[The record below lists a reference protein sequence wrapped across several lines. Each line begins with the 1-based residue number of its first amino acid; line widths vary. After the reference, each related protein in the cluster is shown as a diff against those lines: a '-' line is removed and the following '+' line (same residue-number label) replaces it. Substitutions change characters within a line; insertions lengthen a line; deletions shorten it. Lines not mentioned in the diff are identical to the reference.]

1 MAKQPHKFFIKIM
14 MKKILIFFICTLL
27 FIGLIS
33 CNKPQET
40 PVDTNT
46 PETSD
51 GATIITSANN
61 IITYVPD
68 NVHEGEPIEIKEILL
83 PEDGQKIVYEPAFE
97 LYNDSKKGYS
107 LIVNS
112 AERNG
117 EKIIFYTSETRYCFD
132 LLSAILKTPAD
143 ELFIGLNGE
152 KQEDGTFKYV
162 VQQYTKKMFP
172 EDATFNSINE
182 IKELLGEK
190 YDPSKSYY
198 YTLFYY
204 VTDVTDI
211 ADVSQTVAE

>member
-1 MAKQPHKFFIKIM
+1 
-14 MKKILIFFICTLL
+14 MKKIIIITLYL
-27 FIGLIS
+27 FLAFGLIS

-51 GATIITSANN
+51 DATISMSVNN
-61 IITYVPD
+61 IITYDPK

-97 LYNDSKKGYS
+97 LYDDSKKGYS

-162 VQQYTKKMFP
+162 VKQYTKKMFP
-172 EDATFNSINE
+172 DDATFNSINE
-182 IKELLGEK
+182 IKELLGKK

-204 VTDVTDI
+204 VTDVTDVVDFTD
-211 ADVSQTVAE
+211 ATDVTDVTDISQKVAE

>member
-1 MAKQPHKFFIKIM
+1 
-14 MKKILIFFICTLL
+14 MKKIIIITLYL
-27 FIGLIS
+27 FLAIGLIS

-51 GATIITSANN
+51 DATISMSVTN
-61 IITYVPD
+61 IITYDPK

-162 VQQYTKKMFP
+162 VKQYTKKMFP
-172 EDATFNSINE
+172 DDATFNSINE
-182 IKELLGEK
+182 IKELLGKK

-198 YTLFYY
+198 YTLF
-204 VTDVTDI
+204 
-211 ADVSQTVAE
+211 

>member
-1 MAKQPHKFFIKIM
+1 
-14 MKKILIFFICTLL
+14 MKKIIIITLYL
-27 FIGLIS
+27 FLAFGLIS

-51 GATIITSANN
+51 DATISMSVNN
-61 IITYVPD
+61 IITYDPK

-83 PEDGQKIVYEPAFE
+83 PEDGQKIVYELAFE

-162 VQQYTKKMFP
+162 VKQYTKKMFP
-172 EDATFNSINE
+172 DDATFNSINE
-182 IKELLGEK
+182 IKELLGKK

-204 VTDVTDI
+204 VTDVTDVVDFTD
-211 ADVSQTVAE
+211 ATDVTDVTDISQTVAE

>member
-1 MAKQPHKFFIKIM
+1 
-14 MKKILIFFICTLL
+14 MKNAFELL
-27 FIGLIS
+27 KNLNLMKDS
-33 CNKPQET
+33 
-40 PVDTNT
+40 
-46 PETSD
+46 
-51 GATIITSANN
+51 
-61 IITYVPD
+61 
-68 NVHEGEPIEIKEILL
+68 EIKEILL

-162 VQQYTKKMFP
+162 VKQYTKKMFP
-172 EDATFNSINE
+172 DDATFNSINE
-182 IKELLGEK
+182 IKELLGKK

-204 VTDVTDI
+204 VTDVTDVVDFTD
-211 ADVSQTVAE
+211 ATDVTDVTDISQTVAE

>member
-1 MAKQPHKFFIKIM
+1 
-14 MKKILIFFICTLL
+14 MKKIIIITLYL
-27 FIGLIS
+27 FLAFGLIS

-51 GATIITSANN
+51 DATISMSVNN
-61 IITYVPD
+61 IITYDPK

-132 LLSAILKTPAD
+132 LLSTILKTPAD

-162 VQQYTKKMFP
+162 VKQYTKKMFP
-172 EDATFNSINE
+172 DDATFNSINE
-182 IKELLGEK
+182 IKELLGKK

-204 VTDVTDI
+204 VTDVTDVVDYTD
-211 ADVSQTVAE
+211 ATDVTDVTDISQTVAE